1 MDKLNL
7 KTYQIPGLDK
17 PNTNAIFNCG
27 EIICGRINPF
37 FEKDD
42 FWATTHYILYTRAR
56 EEGGMKGGEG
66 EPCGEPQGTVAG
78 VSS

>member
-37 FEKDD
+37 FEKEGNNKK
-42 FWATTHYILYTRAR
+42 FVYQ
-56 EEGGMKGGEG
+56 EENDSGAFRI
-66 EPCGEPQGTVAG
+66 TVEKL
-78 VSS
+78 S